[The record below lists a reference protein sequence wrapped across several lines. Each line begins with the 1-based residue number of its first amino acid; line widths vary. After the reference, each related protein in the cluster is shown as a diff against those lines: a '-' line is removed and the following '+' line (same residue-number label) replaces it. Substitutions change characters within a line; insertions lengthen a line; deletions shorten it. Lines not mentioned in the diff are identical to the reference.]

1 MVAFGNDTMIPTAAI
16 RNGMYTGH
24 GSKYFANYDETGE
37 GMYRMMDDFYDT
49 LYNDAMAKSAGA
61 AVYGDNGYFNAI
73 YGKQITAGMFMSD
86 NIFTALGARPY
97 NHEGV
102 RIAPELASYG
112 LDDNGKFV
120 GLGAGTVQDGVVP
133 KSVKMPV
140 EEIREP
146 IKSLPFK
153 FNYGF
158 VLQGLENKDD
168 TIAYRDYMDKMA
180 ANYSN
185 LADQTILAPISEGMP
200 LFEGRETSL
209 ERLGRVIS
217 SHAEIGKVENGVTI
231 TAGMASPYGG
241 LSASRGDL
249 YDWRSSEESN
259 FDSQLVDAENGVLTI
274 QMMKELWRKC
284 SVNWANSAAP
294 NNKMWAMGNITQD
307 RLASLMLANNVLLDT
322 VYVQKSFNGVKTIP
336 GRDAG
341 ILLNSFQNIPIIQD
355 GNINFDY
362 TTKKVSSVK
371 SGDVSLYDLDHVW
384 MSVLT
389 PVQLYNCD
397 NPAITGILQ
406 EVNVMTSNMEVRV
419 DSFIQHGKIINIAD
433 ES

>member
-1 MVAFGNDTMIPTAAI
+1 MEYGADSVVPKAGI
-16 RNGMYTGH
+16 RNGMYISQG
-24 GSKYFANYDETGE
+24 GKYFANYAETGE
-37 GMYRMMDDFYDT
+37 EMYRMMDDFYDT

-61 AVYGDNGYFNAI
+61 ATYGDNGYFNAI

-112 LDDNGKFV
+112 LDANGVFQ

-133 KSVKMPV
+133 RSVRMPV
-140 EEIREP
+140 EELREP
-146 IKSLPFK
+146 IKSLPFS

-185 LADQTILAPISEGMP
+185 LADQTILAPMSGGMP
-200 LFEGRETSL
+200 LENGIETSL
-209 ERLGRVIS
+209 QRLGRIVS
-217 SHAEIGKVENGVTI
+217 CHEEIGKVENGVTI
-231 TAGMASPYGG
+231 TAGLASPYGG
-241 LSASRGDL
+241 LTAARGDF
-249 YDWRSSEESN
+249 YDWRAGGPSN
-259 FDSQLVDAENGVLTI
+259 FDSQLVDARDGVLTI
-274 QMMKELWRKC
+274 AMMKELWRKC

-294 NNKMWAMGNITQD
+294 NNKIWAMGNITQD

-341 ILLNSFQNIPIIQD
+341 MLLNSFQNVPIIQD
-355 GNINFDY
+355 GNINFDF
-362 TTKKVSSVK
+362 TTKKVSSTK
-371 SGDVSLYDLDHVW
+371 SGDVSLYDLDHLW

-389 PVQLYNCD
+389 PVQMFNCD

-419 DSFIQHGKIINIAD
+419 DHFIGHGKIICLAD
-433 ES
+433 ETP

>member
-1 MVAFGNDTMIPTAAI
+1 MVNFNTDATVPVAGL
-16 RNGMYTGH
+16 RNGMYSTVG
-24 GSKYFANYDETGE
+24 GKYYANYGETGE
-37 GMYRMMDDFYDT
+37 EMYRMMDDFYDT
-49 LYNDAMAKSAGA
+49 LYTDAMAKSAGA

-112 LDDNGKFV
+112 LDEQGNFQ
-120 GLGAGTVQDGVVP
+120 GLGAGTIQDGVVP

-146 IKSLPFK
+146 IKSLPFS

-185 LADQTILAPISEGMP
+185 LADQTILAPISGGMP
-200 LFEGRETSL
+200 ITDGRETSL
-209 ERLGRVIS
+209 QRLGRIVS
-217 SHAEIGKVENGVTI
+217 GFEEIGKVENGVTI
-231 TAGMASPYGG
+231 TGGMVSPYGG
-241 LSASRGDL
+241 LTASRGDL
-249 YDWRSSEESN
+249 YDWRTSGVSN
-259 FDSQLVDAENGVLTI
+259 FDSQLVDAKGGVLSI
-274 QMMKELWRKC
+274 AMMKELWRKC
-284 SVNWANSAAP
+284 SVNWANSSAP

-341 ILLNSFQNIPIIQD
+341 MLLNSFQNVPIIQD

-362 TTKKVSSVK
+362 TTKRVSAVK
-371 SGDVSLYDLDHVW
+371 SGDVSLYDLDHLW

-389 PVQLYNCD
+389 PVQMFNCD

-419 DSFIQHGKIINIAD
+419 DSFIQHGKIICLAD
-433 ES
+433 EQ